1 MSEVEFNSELE
12 FEHALIRKL
21 FEGKGWEREVLKS
34 PTEQD
39 LMDNWAAILF
49 QNNRQVDRLN
59 NGSSDKSCDKVWM
72 M

>member
-39 LMDNWAAILF
+39 LMD
-49 QNNRQVDRLN
+49 RL
-59 NGSSDKSCDKVWM
+59 SKI
-72 M
+72 